1 MKVLYR
7 TKKSDVASFQL
18 ERTKDVKLKFNV
30 IILKRRSRKM
40 TSAIL
45 NNSCLII
52 FFDEIQFFLTSR
64 TCMSLRIDTRKSF
77 SNMDCETLWFTAAKS
92 ALKPE
97 QGSRLKVANK
107 PQV

>member
-45 NNSCLII
+45 NNSMFNHFLRGNSI
-52 FFDEIQFFLTSR
+52 FLTSR
-64 TCMSLRIDTRKSF
+64 TCMFLRIDTRKSF

-92 ALKPE
+92 ALKPG
-97 QGSRLKVANK
+97 QSSRLKVANK